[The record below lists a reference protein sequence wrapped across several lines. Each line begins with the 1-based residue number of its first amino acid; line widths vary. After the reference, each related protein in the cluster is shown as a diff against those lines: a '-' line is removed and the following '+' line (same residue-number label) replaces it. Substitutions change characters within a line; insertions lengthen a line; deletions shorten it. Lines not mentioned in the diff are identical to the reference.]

1 MQESAGKLKETVYR
15 KYIEEVMELRT
26 TSDYSNKTYLL
37 RPHTVSCSLC
47 VFHPN
52 PSHTLH
58 ETCADSSTC

>member
-15 KYIEEVMELRT
+15 KYIEEVMELRN
-26 TSDYSNKTYLL
+26 TSDKKYLL